1 MGTLGRNDDRA
12 LEEAAGWFMQL
23 SQSKVTEKAIDEFFD
38 WRAKPG
44 NGAAYA
50 EVERRMRQ
58 TDQLRNDPELV
69 QMTEALL
76 RRPDRQAQ
84 RRTALRRWAAPIGL
98 VGLAAAAAV
107 LVLSPALRAPTYAT
121 EVGAQQVVRLEDGS
135 VVRLNTDSKVQVR
148 YSQGAR
154 RLVLERGQAYFEVA
168 HDETRPFVVE
178 AGDARVSALGTKFDV
193 RREVGQT
200 QVTLVEGRVEVA
212 RAGQQNTW
220 ALRPREQIT
229 LDGGEPLPH
238 PANVAQATSWT
249 TGRLSFLDTPLAS
262 AVEEVNRYSRTKIV
276 LEAGDIGHVRVNGAF
291 ETGDTAAFVSAV
303 TELFDL
309 TAVKSRGAIM
319 LRAGADTRS

>member
-1 MGTLGRNDDRA
+1 MGTLRRNDDRA

-98 VGLAAAAAV
+98 VGLATAAA
-107 LVLSPALRAPTYAT
+107 LLMLNPALRAPTYAT

-148 YSQGAR
+148 YSQRAR

-200 QVTLVEGRVEVA
+200 QVTLVEGRVEVG
-212 RAGQQNTW
+212 RAGQQDTW

-229 LDGGEPLPH
+229 LDGGDPSPH

-319 LRAGADTRS
+319 LRAGADTQS